1 MNANYVES
9 AWQERLHLLLLLQN
23 KCMNGEEDEKDVV
36 QPNGQQRRESRY
48 IFIITDVQSRII
60 S

>member
-1 MNANYVES
+1 MNADYVES

-23 KCMNGEEDEKDVV
+23 KCMNGEEDEKEV